1 MDSTTA
7 YQNQSSDNQ
16 SLENKTLP
24 SVSSEELE
32 FKAIKIAFYFV
43 ILIGSA
49 VGNSLVAYIICSN
62 RRLKTASNFLI
73 LNLAICDLLTPLV
86 SIPFDFALEEHEY
99 TWLYGRAMCRLLWPL
114 ATLSATSSALTLAA
128 ISLDRYLI
136 IMHPFRSRLTKR
148 QVLFI
153 VIGIHFFSCVVVS
166 PYVAFLNLE
175 GSVCQETW
183 PAQKY
188 RKAYTVVLFLVQYAF
203 PLLYMVTMYT
213 MALFQLYSIT
223 GKVRGNKMKQTF
235 NSPSGT
241 PTMEARGTR
250 NRTRKHGVCEV
261 SDGSSTIG
269 RLRSKLSLKRKSAN
283 TRATWTFIG
292 IVIIFMCFMFPN
304 QFIWM
309 QTDLGNG
316 ARDEKAFSKAVIICW
331 LFTYTNSVANPIIFA
346 IFNNDF
352 RSGFRK
358 IFRCIVCLGQ
368 GNSRKLS
375 TFLSTTDQGHVYPSS
390 NNGTL
395 RRARDSPQ
403 VDRQIPATLGVPEA
417 THKQSQV
424 SFTFPPSFD

>member
-1 MDSTTA
+1 
-7 YQNQSSDNQ
+7 
-16 SLENKTLP
+16 
-24 SVSSEELE
+24 
-32 FKAIKIAFYFV
+32 IAFYFV

-235 NSPSGT
+235 N
-241 PTMEARGTR
+241 R
-250 NRTRKHGVCEV
+250 
-261 SDGSSTIG
+261 
-269 RLRSKLSLKRKSAN
+269 
-283 TRATWTFIG
+283 

-358 IFRCIVCLGQ
+358 IFR
-368 GNSRKLS
+368 
-375 TFLSTTDQGHVYPSS
+375 
-390 NNGTL
+390 
-395 RRARDSPQ
+395 
-403 VDRQIPATLGVPEA
+403 
-417 THKQSQV
+417 
-424 SFTFPPSFD
+424 